1 MKKFTSESQKTGEIG
16 ENIACR
22 YLSSKGFTIIERN
35 YTRRCGEIDIIA
47 QKKGVIHFI
56 EVKSIVVYKFWE
68 KEILNT
74 IRPEENMHAQKI
86 RRLRSVIVSYLS
98 EKDSEDNALW
108 KFDVLTVV
116 LDPEEKKAKAEMIE
130 DVIL

>member
-22 YLSSKGFTIIERN
+22 YLSSKGFAIIERN
-35 YTRRCGEIDIIA
+35 YTRRCGEIDIVA
-47 QKKGVIHFI
+47 QKKNVIHFV
-56 EVKSIVVYKFWE
+56 EVKSVVAKAFWE
-68 KEILNT
+68 KETLNT

-86 RRLRSVIVSYLS
+86 KRLRGIVVSYLS
-98 EKDSEDNALW
+98 EKDSEENALW

-116 LDPEEKKAKAEMIE
+116 LDPEEKKAKVEMIE